1 MTQVD
6 KTLELAMEL
15 IRRPSVTP
23 DDAGCQDLLI
33 EQLERLG
40 FEVQRLR
47 FGDVNNFWAQR
58 GDGEPL
64 LAFTGHTDVVPPGP
78 TEAWHSD
85 PFHPEIRDGR
95 LYGRGAADMKSSL
108 AAFVTAI
115 GDFLSRH
122 KRPKGAIGVLITS
135 DEEGAAID
143 GTAKV
148 MDWLNGHGVRITH
161 CIVGEPTSAR
171 TLGDVIKN
179 GRRGSLNAKLTVH
192 GVQGHVAYPHLAKN
206 PVHVFAPA
214 LAELTRTEWDAGN
227 QYFPKTTFQI
237 SNIYGGTGA
246 DNVIPGALELRF
258 NFRFSTASTETT
270 LRERVQAIL
279 QRHGLDYEIK
289 WSLSGQPYLTQPKAL
304 TDAAQR
310 AVQDILGVEAAL
322 LTDGGTSDGR
332 FIAPTGAEVIELGP
346 LNASIHKVDE
356 WITVADLARLARVYA
371 AILDRLLK

>member
-1 MTQVD
+1 MD
-6 KTLELAMEL
+6 STLELAMEL

-23 DDAGCQDLLI
+23 NDAGCQDVLI

-40 FEVQRLR
+40 FEVQRLC

-64 LAFTGHTDVVPPGP
+64 LAFAGHTDVVPPGP
-78 TEAWHSD
+78 AEAWRSD
-85 PFHPEIRDGR
+85 PFRPEIRDGR

-115 GDFLSRH
+115 GDFLARH
-122 KRPKGAIGVLITS
+122 KQPRGAIGVLITS

-148 MDWLNGHGVRITH
+148 VDWLKGRGIRITH

-179 GRRGSLNAKLTVH
+179 GRRGSLNAKLTVR

-206 PVHVFAPA
+206 PVHLFAPA
-214 LAELTRTEWDAGN
+214 LAELTQTEWDAGN

-246 DNVIPGALELRF
+246 DNVIPGTLELRF
-258 NFRFSTASTETT
+258 NLRFSTASTEKS
-270 LRERVQAIL
+270 LRERVEAIL
-279 QRHGLDYEIK
+279 RHHSLDYDIR
-289 WSLSGQPYLTQPKAL
+289 WSLSGQPYLSRPQTL
-304 TDAAQR
+304 TAAAQR
-310 AVQDILGVEAAL
+310 AVREILGVEAAL

-346 LNASIHKVDE
+346 LNASIHQVDE
-356 WITVADLARLARVYA
+356 WITAADPARLARVYA
-371 AILDRLLK
+371 TILAHLLQ